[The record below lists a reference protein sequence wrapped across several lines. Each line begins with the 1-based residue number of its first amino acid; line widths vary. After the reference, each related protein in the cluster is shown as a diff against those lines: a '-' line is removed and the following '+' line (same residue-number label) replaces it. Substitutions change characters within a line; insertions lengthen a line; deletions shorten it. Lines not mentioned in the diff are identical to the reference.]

1 LFDAL
6 AITQEVLGT
15 TRLFSVNKGVAV
27 FKIDAFMLLTFQF
40 VPFIASVLN
49 VPTDLAKFDVTHAV
63 VGTTVEFSVDPGVE
77 VLMSAAANR
86 PETLVTIFTFP
97 R

>member
-1 LFDAL
+1 M
-6 AITQEVLGT
+6 GT
-15 TRLFSVNKGVAV
+15 TVLLSVFKGVAV
-27 FKIDAFMLLTFQF
+27 FKIDTFRLLTFQF
-40 VPFIASVLN
+40 VPFIASELN

-77 VLMSAAANR
+77 VFMSAEANR
-86 PETLVTIFTFP
+86 PETLVTILTFP